1 MKIIEITGIAGVG
14 KSHILNKL
22 LKNRKSISD
31 MKLIKKYHITD
42 IYLVYLFF
50 KTENSLELL
59 RVIKD
64 ITKELNMSLLDKINF
79 VRNTIKKVGKHTYL
93 SNIEFIDDRVVL
105 VDEGISHIY
114 QNVVTGKT
122 QNNLKIF
129 ILLNKFISLVKLP
142 DKVIVVDAST
152 PKIIKRLEN
161 RGHKRLINQKDIEQ
175 FVESSKKNLSIV
187 YKKFPKI
194 KTIINEREE
203 NV

>member
-142 DKVIVVDAST
+142 DKVIVVDAPT
-152 PKIIKRLEN
+152 PIIINRLKN
-161 RGHKRLINQKDIEQ
+161 RGHKRLINQKDIER
-175 FVESSKKNLSIV
+175 FVESSKKSLSIV